1 MAYGDKPKRQKDD
14 MGNKGRRSGKGPKP
28 MKGAKKASRES
39 ARQERKNLVTEN
51 PVVNRS
57 KDSGFDYT
65 QSKKDIKKRYKKMDK
80 ASAPGIATIPHG
92 TVSRFQGSTR
102 PLGDT
107 KAMNAMMQKTIKAGL
122 AADLGTKLAKA
133 SVSAP
138 IATTGTTKILP
149 TMINTPT
156 KLAPIIKQ
164 PLAKKMTK
172 AVPALLDPIEMGPVK
187 TTGSF
192 KPSKRDME
200 LKEAHLGEMQTKKA
214 GGPIKPEAKKAKTK
228 KVVDDMGN
236 KGRKGKGPK
245 KMKKKRTIK
254 AKF

>member
-1 MAYGDKPKRQKDD
+1 MAYGDKEKDD
-14 MGNKGRRSGKGPKP
+14 MGNKGRKSGKGPKP

-57 KDSGFDYT
+57 NDSGFDYT

-107 KAMNAMMQKTIKAGL
+107 KAMNAMMKQTIKAGL

-133 SVSAP
+133 TVMPQPKMPSA
-138 IATTGTTKILP
+138 IT
-149 TMINTPT
+149 
-156 KLAPIIKQ
+156 Q
-164 PLAKKMTK
+164 PLRQQIKPIK
-172 AVPALLDPIEMGPVK
+172 APEPISPS
-187 TTGSF
+187 TSF
-192 KPSKRDME
+192 TPSKRDME

-245 KMKKKRTIK
+245 KMKKKRVIK
-254 AKF
+254 